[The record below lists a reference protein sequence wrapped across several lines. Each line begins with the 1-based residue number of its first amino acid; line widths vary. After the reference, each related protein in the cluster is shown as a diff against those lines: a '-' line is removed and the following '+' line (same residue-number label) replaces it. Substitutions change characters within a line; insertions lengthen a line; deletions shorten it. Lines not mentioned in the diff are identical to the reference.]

1 MEKELLFTFIR
12 QPDQISAGNLQDLK
26 DVISNYP
33 YFQSAHLLLL
43 YNLKKINQEQFDK
56 QLRKS
61 AAYVSD
67 RQVLFNLLYGFNSGL
82 EVTEPASDKVDND
95 KIQNQNVK
103 EKEAPKVAGKK
114 DDSLDLLEIDDNQ
127 KVTTEATEIKIE
139 TFAPTENI
147 NVTANQVPDFELED
161 EKPDHSSF
169 DLIEKFIEENP
180 AFIPNRLDLS
190 ETREDISVNSIVEND
205 DMVTETLAMV
215 YANQKLY
222 EKAITIYEKLILKFP
237 EKKAYFATRIENL
250 RNNIK

>member
-1 MEKELLFTFIR
+1 MEKELLFTLIR
-12 QPDQISAGNLQDLK
+12 QPDQISSENLQALK
-26 DVISNYP
+26 DVMINYP

-67 RQVLFNLLYGFNSGL
+67 RQILFNLLYGFNSGL
-82 EVTEPASDKVDND
+82 EVAEPANDKADND
-95 KIQNQNVK
+95 KIQNQNIK
-103 EKEAPKVAGKK
+103 EKETPKIAGKN

-127 KVTTEATEIKIE
+127 YVTTEAPEIKVE
-139 TFAPTENI
+139 SFAPTENT
-147 NVTANQVPDFELED
+147 NVTARQIPDFELED
-161 EKPDHSSF
+161 EVPGHSSF

-180 AFIPNRLDLS
+180 AFVPNRLDLS

-205 DMVTETLAMV
+205 DVVTETLATV